1 MSGFCQFENMIQHFF
16 IAIVAFSPALSLPL
30 SERSPCA
37 PSPGNS
43 CFSPCL
49 LVQTNAKVYNK
60 IYDIS
65 HVSFDE
71 SRFRH
76 LSLLRTEG
84 REDYDMSGNMS
95 SKALLVALGG
105 KLPAVVL

>member
-1 MSGFCQFENMIQHFF
+1 MQKFTTKSMTYHMF
-16 IAIVAFSPALSLPL
+16 L
-30 SERSPCA
+30 
-37 PSPGNS
+37 
-43 CFSPCL
+43 
-49 LVQTNAKVYNK
+49 
-60 IYDIS
+60 
-65 HVSFDE
+65 FDE

-95 SKALLVALGG
+95 SKALGG